1 MGSRPSAPA
10 TPLYRIAFPAPG
22 RGFSFDS
29 RTMVSVT
36 TPKDESRKTAPHKN
50 GSGFNLGTYIK
61 DVRNEAK
68 RVTWPTR
75 RNTLITTGAVLAM
88 VTVTCIFFF
97 IVDQVIGLGVRE
109 LFGVGG

>member
-1 MGSRPSAPA
+1 MS
-10 TPLYRIAFPAPG
+10 
-22 RGFSFDS
+22 
-29 RTMVSVT
+29 VS
-36 TPKDESRKTAPHKN
+36 TPKDESRKTAPQKS
-50 GSGFNLGTYIK
+50 GSGFNLVAYVR
-61 DVRNEAK
+61 DVRAEAK

-75 RNTLITTGAVLAM
+75 RNTLITSGAVLVM

>member
-1 MGSRPSAPA
+1 MS
-10 TPLYRIAFPAPG
+10 
-22 RGFSFDS
+22 
-29 RTMVSVT
+29 VS
-36 TPKDESRKTAPHKN
+36 TPKDESRKTAPQKH
-50 GSGFNLGTYIK
+50 GSGFNLVAYVR
-61 DVRNEAK
+61 DVRAEAK

-75 RNTLITTGAVLAM
+75 RNTLITSGAVLVM

>member
-1 MGSRPSAPA
+1 
-10 TPLYRIAFPAPG
+10 
-22 RGFSFDS
+22 
-29 RTMVSVT
+29 MVSVT

>member
-1 MGSRPSAPA
+1 MSFP
-10 TPLYRIAFPAPG
+10 TPRA
-22 RGFSFDS
+22 GFSLDS
-29 RTMVSVT
+29 RTMVSVS
-36 TPKDESRKTAPHKN
+36 TPKDESRKTAPQKS
-50 GSGFNLGTYIK
+50 GSGFNLVAYVR
-61 DVRNEAK
+61 DVRAEAK

-75 RNTLITTGAVLAM
+75 RNTLITSGAVLVM

>member
-1 MGSRPSAPA
+1 
-10 TPLYRIAFPAPG
+10 
-22 RGFSFDS
+22 
-29 RTMVSVT
+29 MVAYV
-36 TPKDESRKTAPHKN
+36 R
-50 GSGFNLGTYIK
+50 
-61 DVRNEAK
+61 DVRAEAK

-75 RNTLITTGAVLAM
+75 RNTLITSGAVLVM

>member
-1 MGSRPSAPA
+1 
-10 TPLYRIAFPAPG
+10 
-22 RGFSFDS
+22 
-29 RTMVSVT
+29 VSVT

-50 GSGFNLGTYIK
+50 GYGFNLGTYIK